1 VVWSGD
7 LEGGS
12 AVDTTTIETSTRTQ
26 TLSAGTVARR
36 LGIAPTTL
44 RTWHQ
49 RYGLGPSGP
58 QAGRHRRYTPHDV
71 AAVTVMARLTPHG
84 VPAAEAARMARR
96 QTTSCAAEHPV
107 PDRGTAAAAR
117 GLARAAE
124 RLDVL
129 GLHDTVTAAVA
140 AHGVV
145 HTYRTLAGPAFTMIS
160 QSRYPMP
167 RKDAA
172 RRVLGRCLNEVF
184 AAVPRP
190 AAGEPVRTLLVAAD
204 ARRDVAALDALAA
217 ALAEA
222 GLVSV
227 HLGAGLDPAT
237 LADIVERGH
246 PTAVVLWSHAQHP
259 AMPGLLSALSHG
271 ARWRP
276 AVVTAGHGWGE
287 ETTAATLADAVAAV
301 TGLVAA

>member
-1 VVWSGD
+1 MIEASARGD
-7 LEGGS
+7 
-12 AVDTTTIETSTRTQ
+12 
-26 TLSAGTVARR
+26 TLSAGTVARH

-49 RYGLGPSGP
+49 RYGLGPSSHE
-58 QAGRHRRYTPHDV
+58 AGRHRRYTPHDV
-71 AAVTVMARLTPHG
+71 AALTVMTRLTTHG

-96 QTTSCAAEHPV
+96 QTTPCAAEHPIT
-107 PDRGTAAAAR
+107 DQATASAAR
-117 GLARAAE
+117 GLARAAQ

-129 GLHDTVTAAVA
+129 ALRDTLTAAVA

-145 HTYRTLAGPAFTMIS
+145 HTYHTLAGPAFTLIS
-160 QSRYPMP
+160 QSRSPLA

-190 AAGEPVRTLLVAAD
+190 PAGQPVRTLLVAAD

-222 GLVSV
+222 GIGSV
-227 HLGAGLDPAT
+227 HLGAGLDRDT
-237 LADIVERGH
+237 LTDVVDRGH
-246 PTAVVLWSHAQHP
+246 PAAVVLWSHAQHS
-259 AMPGLLSALSHG
+259 AMPVLLSALTDG

-276 AVVTAGHGWGE
+276 AIVTGGHGWGDQS
-287 ETTAATLADAVAAV
+287 TAATLADAVAAV